1 MRLAATVQAGH
12 TLSLL
17 EGTKDWFPALIR
29 ELDKAQA
36 QVQIETYIL
45 DMTGAGEAV
54 VQALERTAL
63 RGVRVWL
70 LVDGAGTGELP
81 PQWRERLDRAGV
93 VWRVFAPFGTWGW
106 FVPSRWRRLHRKLC
120 VVDGEVAFCGGI
132 NVLDDFYEGH
142 EKATLR
148 QPRLDFAVRL
158 KGPLVGDVRYTMRQL
173 WWRIQAVRDWRDS
186 KLSAAVDA
194 LKEVAA
200 DRQRLTKGRWRLVL
214 RDNLRHRT
222 RIERHYLHALGRAR
236 IEVWIANAYFYP
248 GARLRRALLAAAQ
261 RGVRVTILVQGHYDH
276 VVPYRAARHLYGPLL
291 AAGVSIHE
299 YHASFMHAKVAV
311 IDAQW
316 VTVGSSNLDPLSLL
330 LAREANVVARDP
342 DLARLLK
349 LRLAQVLKEGAHQIQ
364 ADDHAHRGWL
374 ESALDAISAGLLRL
388 AIFISGKRY

>member
-1 MRLAATVQAGH
+1 MNPGPTTAQIT
-12 TLSLL
+12 LL
-17 EGTKDWFPALIR
+17 EGSRAFFPALI
-29 ELDKAQA
+29 QA
-36 QVQIETYIL
+36 MDGARHEIHLETYIF
-45 DMTGAGEAV
+45 DFHGAAADV
-54 VQALERTAL
+54 AQALERAAR
-63 RGVRVWL
+63 RGVPTCVV
-70 LVDGAGTGELP
+70 VDGVGTPHVPLAW
-81 PQWRERLDRAGV
+81 QQRLAQAGV
-93 VWRVFAPFGTWGW
+93 QWQTFEPVAPLGLL
-106 FVPSRWRRLHRKLC
+106 VPSRWRRLHRKLC

-142 EKATLR
+142 EKATLH

-158 KGPLVGDVRYTMRQL
+158 KGPLVADVRHTMRQL
-173 WWRIQAVRDWRDS
+173 WWRNQAVRDWRDS
-186 KLSAAVDA
+186 KLSAAVEA
-194 LKEVAA
+194 LKEGGT
-200 DRQRLTKGRWRLVL
+200 DRQRPTTGRSRLVL

-236 IEVWIANAYFYP
+236 NEVWIANAYFYP

-261 RGVRVTILVQGHYDH
+261 RGVRITILVQGHYDH

-291 AAGVSIHE
+291 AAGVHIHE

-342 DLARLLK
+342 ELARVLK
-349 LRLAQVLKEGAHQIQ
+349 LRLAQALHEGAHQIQ
-364 ADDHAHRGWL
+364 PAEHAHRGGVAR
-374 ESALDAISAGLLRL
+374 ALDAISAGLLRL

>member
-1 MRLAATVQAGH
+1 
-12 TLSLL
+12 
-17 EGTKDWFPALIR
+17 
-29 ELDKAQA
+29 
-36 QVQIETYIL
+36 
-45 DMTGAGEAV
+45 
-54 VQALERTAL
+54 
-63 RGVRVWL
+63 
-70 LVDGAGTGELP
+70 
-81 PQWRERLDRAGV
+81 
-93 VWRVFAPFGTWGW
+93 
-106 FVPSRWRRLHRKLC
+106 

-132 NVLDDFYEGH
+132 NVLDDFFDRDD
-142 EKATLR
+142 KATLIE
-148 QPRLDFAVRL
+148 PRLDFAVRL
-158 KGPLVGDVRYTMRQL
+158 KGPLVADVRHTMRQL
-173 WWRIQAVRDWRDS
+173 WWRTQALRDWRES

-194 LKEVAA
+194 LKEVAT
-200 DRQRLTKGRWRLVL
+200 DRQRPTTGRWRLVL

-236 IEVWIANAYFYP
+236 NEVWIANAYFYP

-261 RGVRVTILVQGHYDH
+261 LGVRITILVQGHYDH

-291 AAGVSIHE
+291 AAGVCIYE

-342 DLARLLK
+342 ELARVLK
-349 LRLAQVLKEGAHQIQ
+349 LRLAQVVQEGARQVQ
-364 ADDHAHRGWL
+364 ALDHAHRGWV

>member
-1 MRLAATVQAGH
+1 MNSGPTTAQIT
-12 TLSLL
+12 LL
-17 EGTKDWFPALIR
+17 EGSREFFPALV
-29 ELDKAQA
+29 QA
-36 QVQIETYIL
+36 MDGARHEIHLETYIF
-45 DMTGAGEAV
+45 DFNGSAADV
-54 VQALERTAL
+54 AQALERAAL
-63 RGVRVWL
+63 RGVPTCVV
-70 LVDGAGTGELP
+70 VDGVGTPHVPLAW
-81 PQWRERLDRAGV
+81 QQRLAQAGV
-93 VWRVFAPFGTWGW
+93 QWQTFEPVAPLGLL
-106 FVPSRWRRLHRKLC
+106 VPSRWRRLHRKLC

-142 EKATLR
+142 VEATLR

-158 KGPLVGDVRYTMRQL
+158 KGPLVADVRHTMRQL
-173 WWRIQAVRDWRDS
+173 WWRIQAVRDWRES

-194 LKEVAA
+194 LKEVAT
-200 DRQRLTKGRWRLVL
+200 DRQRLTTGRWRLVL

-236 IEVWIANAYFYP
+236 NEVWIANAYFYP

-261 RGVRVTILVQGHYDH
+261 RGVRITILVQGHYDH

-291 AAGVSIHE
+291 AAGVCFYE

-342 DLARLLK
+342 ELARVLK
-349 LRLAQVLKEGAHQIQ
+349 LRLAQVVQEGALQVQ
-364 ADDHAHRGWL
+364 ALDHAHRGWV

>member
-1 MRLAATVQAGH
+1 MNPAAAPAHIT
-12 TLSLL
+12 LL
-17 EGTKDWFPALIR
+17 EGSREFFPALI
-29 ELDKAQA
+29 QA
-36 QVQIETYIL
+36 MDEARHEIHLETYIF
-45 DMTGAGEAV
+45 DFHGAAADV
-54 VQALERTAL
+54 AQALERAAL
-63 RGVRVWL
+63 RGVPTCVV
-70 LVDGAGTGELP
+70 VDGVGTP
-81 PQWRERLDRAGV
+81 HVPSAWQQRLAQAGV
-93 VWRVFAPFGTWGW
+93 QWQTFEPVAPLGLL
-106 FVPSRWRRLHRKLC
+106 VPSRWRRLHRKLC

-132 NVLDDFYEGH
+132 NVLDDFFDRDD
-142 EKATLR
+142 KATLIE
-148 QPRLDFAVRL
+148 PRLDFAVRL
-158 KGPLVGDVRYTMRQL
+158 KGPLVADVRHTMRQL
-173 WWRIQAVRDWRDS
+173 WWRTQALRDWRES

-194 LKEVAA
+194 LKEVAS
-200 DRQRLTKGRWRLVL
+200 DRQRPTTGRWRLVL

-236 IEVWIANAYFYP
+236 NEVWIANAYFYP

-261 RGVRVTILVQGHYDH
+261 RGVRITILVQGHYDH

-291 AAGVSIHE
+291 AAGVCIYE

-342 DLARLLK
+342 ELARVLK
-349 LRLAQVLKEGAHQIQ
+349 LRLAQVVQEGARQVQ
-364 ADDHAHRGWL
+364 ALDHAHRGWV